1 VAELVKQLSMIAFS
15 DWFPN
20 ALAGVTFVSLGL
32 VKIYGWRKGIIGGG
46 GKPVSCRLMGR
57 CPSWSKPVNIG
68 VIILFLAVG
77 MVNLGILVLA
87 LLK

>member
-1 VAELVKQLSMIAFS
+1 MIAFS

-20 ALAGVTFVSLGL
+20 ALVGVTFLSLGL

-46 GKPVSCRLMGR
+46 GKPAACRLMGR

-68 VIILFLAVG
+68 VIVLFLAVG
-77 MVNLGILVLA
+77 MVNVGISVLA
-87 LLK
+87 LLKK

>member
-1 VAELVKQLSMIAFS
+1 MIAFS

-68 VIILFLAVG
+68 AIILFLAIG
-77 MVNLGILVLA
+77 IVNLTILVLA
-87 LLK
+87 LRKK